1 MSSERIH
8 TSPSRTHPSPATPS
22 RTHPPSTTASHTH
35 QTVSKTWKRRF
46 QFLLPF
52 SSYFHLGFCCWDM
65 LTCGKTRSSFLAGKS
80 KGRQLFF
87 YMRLPATD
95 LDFVGFGVLGFLQ
108 WGSIGGFGLEKGSTG
123 STIANDDNDRSR
135 WKVLRFLSDKGWWL
149 HLQTWCIRIC
159 GLIFLLGTGIASL
172 ILGWKWWC
180 MVGDGGWNG
189 MFGTREI
196 TK

>member
-1 MSSERIH
+1 
-8 TSPSRTHPSPATPS
+8 
-22 RTHPPSTTASHTH
+22 
-35 QTVSKTWKRRF
+35 
-46 QFLLPF
+46 
-52 SSYFHLGFCCWDM
+52 M

-135 WKVLRFLSDKGWWL
+135 NCIFDLGMEMMVHGGRRWLEWYVWNKRNNKIEKRKTQTPSLENASDSEAW
-149 HLQTWCIRIC
+149 
-159 GLIFLLGTGIASL
+159 
-172 ILGWKWWC
+172 
-180 MVGDGGWNG
+180 
-189 MFGTREI
+189 
-196 TK
+196 